1 MKWSTEAGDVSPIF
15 STNQLEYLMK
25 SSSTSSWKSKT
36 SPKLSSGLVIGR
48 EALITS
54 STRELVEFY
63 WTNRKRF
70 SGGYIG
76 FPSKTIRDQ
85 QK

>member
-1 MKWSTEAGDVSPIF
+1 ME
-15 STNQLEYLMK
+15 
-25 SSSTSSWKSKT
+25 SSSTSTWKSTKRI
-36 SPKLSSGLVIGR
+36 KLSSGLRVGR
-48 EALITS
+48 EAVITS

-76 FPSKTIRDQ
+76 FPSKISRNLGQ
-85 QK
+85 

>member
-1 MKWSTEAGDVSPIF
+1 ME
-15 STNQLEYLMK
+15 
-25 SSSTSSWKSKT
+25 SSSTSTWKST
-36 SPKLSSGLVIGR
+36 NNLRLSSGQELGR

-70 SGGYIG
+70 SGAYLD
-76 FPSKTIRDQ
+76 FPSKKWRLGVIKT
-85 QK
+85 

>member
-1 MKWSTEAGDVSPIF
+1 M
-15 STNQLEYLMK
+15 Q
-25 SSSTSSWKSKT
+25 SSCTSNWKSTK
-36 SPKLSSGLVIGR
+36 SLKHSSETGIGR

-63 WTNRKRF
+63 WANRKRF

-76 FPSKTIRDQ
+76 FPSKINMD
-85 QK
+85 

>member
-1 MKWSTEAGDVSPIF
+1 
-15 STNQLEYLMK
+15 MK
-25 SSSTSSWKSKT
+25 SSITSSWNSEKSL
-36 SPKLSSGLVIGR
+36 KLSSGLRLGR

-70 SGGYIG
+70 SGSYLG
-76 FPSKTIRDQ
+76 FPSKISLH
-85 QK
+85 